1 MDRVPHR
8 PLRVLIVRAARDPIA
23 DWQAM
28 LLDRLAV
35 DPLVTLVG
43 VVAGQGAR
51 TARPGGALLGGI
63 LSIERLLSQ
72 VSCAA
77 MTRQAHA
84 QFCPHCLNAER
95 RKTVTAPTWPS
106 CWARAICQM
115 IS

>member
-63 LSIERLLSQ
+63 LSIEQ
-72 VSCAA
+72 PA
-77 MTRQAHA
+77 
-84 QFCPHCLNAER
+84 R
-95 RKTVTAPTWPS
+95 RRSVAPL
-106 CWARAICQM
+106 
-115 IS
+115 